1 MGPLQEHNGL
11 NCLRYPG
18 RIRLSHSLVS
28 PVANFEAHVALQ
40 QSGGQGGSYDDIN
53 LKVPSARE
61 AENWEAGRNPAL
73 PPQRWWSKA
82 WQIKPLG

>member
-1 MGPLQEHNGL
+1 MTGCTGVVLA
-11 NCLRYPG
+11 
-18 RIRLSHSLVS
+18 
-28 PVANFEAHVALQ
+28 VANFEADVALQ
-40 QSGGQGGSYDDIN
+40 QSGQQRGSYDGVN

-73 PPQRWWSKA
+73 PPQRWWSEA